1 MRPDASW
8 FVTYGIGGIA
18 LAVAG
23 TVVWAYA
30 RSLRALG
37 WTPVQRKTHTWI
49 FGGGVAL
56 WMLVTGWMA
65 SSGRLANFE
74 ATPPP
79 FLVVF
84 IGVMAVGFGVGL
96 SILGERFA
104 TALPLWGLIAFH
116 AYRLPLELVM
126 HRAATE
132 GVMPDVM
139 SFSGRNFDI
148 VTGASAIVV
157 AYLVAKQEVGEWMA
171 WIWNVVGIVLL
182 FNVIQVAVRATP
194 LFKAFGDGPVNLNT
208 WVAYFPFVWL
218 PTVLVAAALAG
229 HLVIFRRLIRGTADG
244 A

>member
-96 SILGERFA
+96 SILLFLYKTSR
-104 TALPLWGLIAFH
+104 PHIA
-116 AYRLPLELVM
+116 
-126 HRAATE
+126 
-132 GVMPDVM
+132 
-139 SFSGRNFDI
+139 
-148 VTGASAIVV
+148 
-157 AYLVAKQEVGEWMA
+157 EVGLVPGTEHFR
-171 WIWNVVGIVLL
+171 NVRRHEVRVHPEVMTLRLDENLYFANARYIEDFVLDKLETFGQEILEAQTAGLHIEDFLAAQTGEMMMVLGSGKLVENQTPGHVDIDDSAFVGKCFQIAIDRGDPDTATGLL
-182 FNVIQVAVRATP
+182 
-194 LFKAFGDGPVNLNT
+194 GDVVNL
-208 WVAYFPFVWL
+208 L
-218 PTVLVAAALAG
+218 
-229 HLVIFRRLIRGTADG
+229 D
-244 A
+244 